1 MFIEFRPMLLS
12 NVRVIVL
19 RVHWSVRSFIPNQLS
34 IGVTKSICD
43 VDAKEYKLALSTT
56 KDALPGCRRL
66 RQVGTKLNDVSFC
79 KVPSLSSLPFCMIWV

>member
-1 MFIEFRPMLLS
+1 MLPS

-19 RVHWSVRSFIPNQLS
+19 RIHWFVRGFIPNQLS
-34 IGVTKSICD
+34 TKVAESVCD

-66 RQVGTKLNDVSFC
+66 RQVGTELINDVSFC
-79 KVPSLSSLPFCMIWV
+79 KVPSPSDIPIVFDMGIVYIF